1 MAGPKESLIRM
12 IFGFNTDIRHEDTV
26 YHVQSEAREG
36 EQLLQTQVFVRGR
49 CIGKRAVSYAS
60 SVERKIGDA
69 NASDRSAVDA
79 ATVDPP
85 AGDLSKD
92 QHKEKLLR
100 DLHRQVL
107 DAIREG
113 RLDSVL
119 DKRDTP
125 EALAAVKELELEW
138 TNADSV
144 LARGALMMNLRVTEG
159 GAPIQGARLTFRFAR
174 PDAAPYYAQVL
185 TDAQGKAEMSVQ
197 VDEKSLPDS
206 SVLVQASFAG
216 RTATRKFNLRPVG

>member
-1 MAGPKESLIRM
+1 M
-12 IFGFNTDIRHEDTV
+12 IFGFNTDIRHDDTV

-60 SVERKIGDA
+60 SVEG
-69 NASDRSAVDA
+69 NAADRSAADA
-79 ATVDPP
+79 SGSSALDVNSPDTNN
-85 AGDLSKD
+85 D

-113 RLDSVL
+113 RLDSIL

-125 EALAAVKELELEW
+125 ETLAAVKELDLEW

-144 LARGALMMNLRVTEG
+144 HSRGALMMHLRVSEG
-159 GAPIQGARLTFRFAR
+159 GTPIQGARLTFRFAR

-197 VDEKSLPDS
+197 VDEKSLSDS

-216 RTATRKFNLRPVG
+216 RTATRKFQLRPA